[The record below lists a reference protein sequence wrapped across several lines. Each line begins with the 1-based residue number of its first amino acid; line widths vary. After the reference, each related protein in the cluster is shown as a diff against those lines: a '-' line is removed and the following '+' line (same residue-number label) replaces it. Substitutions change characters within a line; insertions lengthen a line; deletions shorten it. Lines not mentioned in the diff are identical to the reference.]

1 MNNTVVLHSD
11 RVKPFF
17 STYEEAVALAL
28 LDNNQFNIVSINY
41 FSGNPFL
48 RTSIALNV
56 IFFDNRGNETV
67 SLYYN
72 ANLADS
78 QQCKDYIVSKP
89 ILFPPLGI

>member
-41 FSGNPFL
+41 FSGNLSFVQASPSML
-48 RTSIALNV
+48 SPST
-56 IFFDNRGNETV
+56 
-67 SLYYN
+67 
-72 ANLADS
+72 
-78 QQCKDYIVSKP
+78 IVVTK
-89 ILFPPLGI
+89 L